1 MHSRF
6 HDVIRILHSPP
17 QKKEPDIITNKWVSL
32 QMDNEGMKRR

>member
-6 HDVIRILHSPP
+6 HDVIRILHSP

-32 QMDNEGMKRR
+32 QMDNKGMKRR